1 MQFFL
6 TDLQSCLDQTVDHE
20 LIVCNHGSSDGTDEM
35 IKQFEAKITI
45 LALMHKLDIVHNKI
59 ALEINKEII
68 PRSQFEFRLLENGDQ
83 IEIVTAV
90 GGG

>member
-1 MQFFL
+1 
-6 TDLQSCLDQTVDHE
+6 
-20 LIVCNHGSSDGTDEM
+20 M
-35 IKQFEAKITI
+35 IAVHINGNVKQFEAKITI

-83 IEIVTAV
+83 IEIVTAE

>member
-1 MQFFL
+1 
-6 TDLQSCLDQTVDHE
+6 
-20 LIVCNHGSSDGTDEM
+20 
-35 IKQFEAKITI
+35 
-45 LALMHKLDIVHNKI
+45 MHKLDIVHNKI